1 MIRLVPGLL
10 LSPLILLAM
19 AAARFRKAAKAGD
32 VAAVARQ
39 LETNPCLCHST
50 DGEDCTALF
59 RASEQGQVAVV
70 SLLVQH
76 RADRNERQ
84 KCGSTPLDAALYWAK
99 KHSLPGGDQQHSKNC
114 HQL

>member
-1 MIRLVPGLL
+1 
-10 LSPLILLAM
+10 M

-59 RASEQGQVAVV
+59 RASEQGQVEIIPSVV
-70 SLLVQH
+70 KEVGGRGGSL
-76 RADRNERQ
+76 
-84 KCGSTPLDAALYWAK
+84 
-99 KHSLPGGDQQHSKNC
+99 
-114 HQL
+114 

>member
-1 MIRLVPGLL
+1 MACARTFA
-10 LSPLILLAM
+10 LSVT
-19 AAARFRKAAKAGD
+19 RFRKAAKAGD

-59 RASEQGQVAVV
+59 RASEQGHVAVV

-76 RADRNERQ
+76 RADMNARR
-84 KCGSTPLDAALYWAK
+84 KCGSTPLDATHK
-99 KHSLPGGDQQHSKNC
+99 
-114 HQL
+114 